1 LFNAGK
7 ADFYEKLN
15 ENSDLP
21 KDVFEKEKEGAINP
35 KDSQGRG
42 LGAVLPEESEWYT
55 HPELEA
61 LYQSRQTAPATYD
74 ATTKGCFPSLY
85 KLKKHG
91 DFEESVR
98 GHSKNTC

>member
-85 KLKKHG
+85 KLKKIRR
-91 DFEESVR
+91 F
-98 GHSKNTC
+98 